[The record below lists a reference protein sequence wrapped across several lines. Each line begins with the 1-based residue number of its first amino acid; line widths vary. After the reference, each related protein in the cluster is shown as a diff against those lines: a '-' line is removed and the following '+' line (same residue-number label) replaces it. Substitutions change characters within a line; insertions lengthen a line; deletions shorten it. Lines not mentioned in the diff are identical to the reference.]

1 MRRYSLLA
9 PALAAA
15 AAVCAAVGGTRPV
28 AAWGVQTTVWGGSR
42 RWTSISA
49 SGRKRARAASSPPL
63 RSSLTDV
70 DLGVEEGLGEGE
82 ELLGTVDVSPEEI
95 ADFFAQPT

>member
-1 MRRYSLLA
+1 MRYSLLA
-9 PALAAA
+9 PAIITAAGG
-15 AAVCAAVGGTRPV
+15 GGTRRV
-28 AAWGVQTTVWGGSR
+28 TAWGVQTTAWGGSR

-49 SGRKRARAASSPPL
+49 PGRTRPRAASSLPP
-63 RSSLTDV
+63 RSSLKDLDV
-70 DLGVEEGLGEGE
+70 GMEEGLAEGE

>member
-1 MRRYSLLA
+1 MRYSLLA
-9 PALAAA
+9 PTILAAA
-15 AAVCAAVGGTRPV
+15 AAAAAVGGTRPV

-49 SGRKRARAASSPPL
+49 SGRKRARAATSFPP
-63 RSSLTDV
+63 RSSLKDL